1 MKNIIRLSRP
11 LYLLLAA
18 LTYVLGVSIAGYLG
32 KPFHLD
38 LFWLGLAGIILAQAS
53 MSLLAEVFRPANEPI
68 IPDETRLERKSI
80 RDAALYVSAAALAA
94 NAVIAFT
101 LYLNNRLHL
110 SSLREPQGV
119 AYFFLALSLLIVLVY
134 AIPPLRL
141 LNRGFGEFLLAA
153 HLGYVIPSIGFLFQA
168 GEYSCLLGVIVLP
181 LTALAFAYFIILDFP
196 TFASDEKYERGT
208 LLRRLGWERAVQ
220 LHHSLILAAYLLFA
234 AAPLSG
240 FSFALLW
247 PAFLTFPFAVFQI
260 VHLRNIA
267 LGGRPNWTL
276 LTSTALSVFG
286 LTAYF
291 LTLTFW
297 LR

>member
-18 LTYVLGVSIAGYLG
+18 LTYLLGASVADYLG

-38 LFWLGLAGIILAQAS
+38 LFWLGFIEIIFAQAS
-53 MSLLAEVFRPANEPI
+53 MNLLAEVFRPHNESLVE
-68 IPDETRLERKSI
+68 DETPKEKETLRNNALYISI
-80 RDAALYVSAAALAA
+80 AALTV
-94 NAVIAFT
+94 NAVIVF
-101 LYLNNRLHL
+101 LLFINHNLNPPVFYFLLL
-110 SSLREPQGV
+110 S
-119 AYFFLALSLLIVLVY
+119 IVLVLAY
-134 AIPPLRL
+134 SVPPLRL

-168 GEYSCLLGVIVLP
+168 GEYSRLLGIIVLP
-181 LTALAFAYFIILDFP
+181 LTALAFAYFIILNFP
-196 TFASDEKYERGT
+196 AFASDEKYERGT
-208 LLRRLGWERAVQ
+208 FLRRLGWERAAL
-220 LHHSLILAAYLLFA
+220 LHHSLILASYLFFA

-247 PAFLTFPFAVFQI
+247 PAFLTFPFAIFQI
-260 VHLRNIA
+260 ILLRNIA

-286 LTAYF
+286 LTVYF

>member
-1 MKNIIRLSRP
+1 LKNIIRLSHP
-11 LYLLLAA
+11 IHLLLAA
-18 LTYVLGVSIAGYLG
+18 LTYVLGASIAGYLG
-32 KPFHLD
+32 KTFRLD
-38 LFWLGLAGIILAQAS
+38 LFWLGLAGVVLAQAS
-53 MSLLAEVFRPANEPI
+53 MNLLAEVFRPANEPI
-68 IPDETRLERKSI
+68 IPDETRLERKSV

-101 LYLNNRLHL
+101 LYLNNRLQL
-110 SSLREPQGV
+110 SS
-119 AYFFLALSLLIVLVY
+119 YFFLALSLLIVLVY
-134 AIPPLRL
+134 SVPPLRL

-168 GEYSCLLGVIVLP
+168 GEYSRLLGVIVLP
-181 LTALAFAYFIILDFP
+181 LIALAFAYFIVLNFP
-196 TFASDEKYERGT
+196 AFASDQKYERGT

-220 LHHSLILAAYLLFA
+220 LHHSLILVAYLLFA
-234 AAPLSG
+234 AASLSG
-240 FSFALLW
+240 FSFSLLW
-247 PAFLTFPFAVFQI
+247 PAFLTFPFAIFQI
-260 VHLRNIA
+260 ILLRNIT

>member
-1 MKNIIRLSRP
+1 MKNLLRLSHP
-11 LYLLLAA
+11 LHLLLAA

-38 LFWLGLAGIILAQAS
+38 LFWLGFVGIILAQAS

-110 SSLREPQGV
+110 SS
-119 AYFFLALSLLIVLVY
+119 FIFLALSLLIVLAYSV
-134 AIPPLRL
+134 PPLRL

-153 HLGYVIPSIGFLFQA
+153 HFGYVIPSIGFLFQA
-168 GEYSCLLGVIVLP
+168 GDYSRLLGVIVLP
-181 LTALAFAYFIILDFP
+181 LTALAFAYFIIPDFP
-196 TFASDEKYERGT
+196 AFASDQKYERGT
-208 LLRRLGWERAVQ
+208 LLRRLGWERVVQ

-260 VHLRNIA
+260 ILLRNIA